1 MTHLVIDCSSAAD
14 KKLASSRC
22 ADTLACTECVAV
34 LSSKRHNPAHVCC
47 TSRGG
52 SRGGLEQAL
61 PICLSVE
68 GFVLWKAVSTLRIVS
83 CACASNRKRLRRG
96 PILREVRRLRYRN
109 RLAGRQHILLQRH
122 VLRPGALVVGSRAR
136 GGILFGRGGSHRG
149 HRCRRRERG
158 VGAPRVVGTLSVLAG
173 AISHILGS
181 TLLLA
186 GRPAPTRASGCP
198 PGALLSFA

>member
-1 MTHLVIDCSSAAD
+1 MFDRNLPSTCKHFNDGLTNLHSSAAD
-14 KKLASSRC
+14 KQIVAGSRYT
-22 ADTLACTECVAV
+22 DTVACTECVAV
-34 LSSKRHNPAHVCC
+34 LSSKCHNPAHVCC
-47 TSRGG
+47 NSRGG

-122 VLRPGALVVGSRAR
+122 VLRPGARVVGLRAR
-136 GGILFGRGGSHRG
+136 GGILFGRGGSPRG
-149 HRCRRRERG
+149 HRCRRHE
-158 VGAPRVVGTLSVLAG
+158 LSWM
-173 AISHILGS
+173 
-181 TLLLA
+181 
-186 GRPAPTRASGCP
+186 RPDSSAR
-198 PGALLSFA
+198 